1 MNILSIIYSIPA
13 VPYTTPTLYPNTASD
28 APASTLPSVSTPSSP
43 PDTSPQITPTA
54 YTHHGLEDPHQ
65 YLTDPQRQDSDS
77 PDAVYLDESVLRGS
91 PALSPLST
99 TQHPYSVPYDVPQIQ
114 PISNWNPVIQR
125 RTRAGSN
132 LPPKVPP
139 PSSLLPEAP
148 VMLEDLPDPSQ
159 TKGDDPLLRSGEPHP
174 ELARHMTL
182 SGLGAL
188 EEENEDVNR
197 PENRL
202 IEDEFPNF
210 IQKRESPPLPPL
222 PTSPT
227 PDSQPRAVPLSR
239 PPSSSQLG
247 NVISPR
253 PRGTSLQTRNDLPNG
268 HPAPNGAISQRRNPP
283 SARSASPA
291 ESTASAVSVPY
302 QVPPVST
309 MPTNSGFSVRSRSSS
324 QPGRRPSIIGG
335 QIIQEERPPL
345 PISGVRSGTPRKAS
359 GPAKLNSAHPLQ
371 IDPTLLQS
379 SSLNLSG
386 NPTTPIS
393 PLPPAPPSD
402 PLLKPYHMMNLLRI
416 TMTSQ
421 TGGYLTRRLHVPF
434 EVWSQ
439 GGAKLTNLD
448 EKIRVVN
455 ILSGSLEDLQN
466 SSSEC
471 FGAGNVSSGLALGI
485 GSIGR
490 REAEIWLSKLEEFST
505 VCVGVV
511 SQFGKK
517 LGVGEGFVTRKVT
530 LGDKITRGLDKFT
543 NGKK

>member
-13 VPYTTPTLYPNTASD
+13 VPYTTPTLYSNADTM
-28 APASTLPSVSTPSSP
+28 ASTLPSTSTPSP
-43 PDTSPQITPTA
+43 PSDGSSHIIPIHQ
-54 YTHHGLEDPHQ
+54 DDSNQ
-65 YLTDPQRQDSDS
+65 YLTDTQRQDSDNA
-77 PDAVYLDESVLRGS
+77 DAVYLDESVLRGS
-91 PALSPLST
+91 PRLSPLST
-99 TQHPYSVPYDVPQIQ
+99 TQHPYSVPYDSVPQMQ
-114 PISNWNPVIQR
+114 PISNRSSVAQR

-132 LPPKVPP
+132 LPPKAAPP
-139 PSSLLPEAP
+139 TSSLPQAP
-148 VMLEDLPDPSQ
+148 VMLDDLFDPPSQ
-159 TKGDDPLLRSGEPHP
+159 AKRDDLQLREPGLPEVTRHRAPL
-174 ELARHMTL
+174 
-182 SGLGAL
+182 GLGAL
-188 EEENEDVNR
+188 EEENEDMNR
-197 PENRL
+197 TENRL
-202 IEDEFPNF
+202 PEDEFLNF
-210 IQKRESPPLPPL
+210 THKRESPPLPPL

-239 PPSSSQLG
+239 PPSSSHLG

-253 PRGTSLQTRNDLPNG
+253 PRGTSLQTRNEFIFAPNG
-268 HPAPNGAISQRRNPP
+268 HPMSNGAISQRRNPP

-291 ESTASAVSVPY
+291 DSTASAGSVPY
-302 QVPPVST
+302 QMPSVAT

-324 QPGRRPSIIGG
+324 QPGRRPSIVSGHVIP
-335 QIIQEERPPL
+335 EERPPL
-345 PISGVRSGTPRKAS
+345 PVSGMRNGTPRKTS
-359 GPAKLNSAHPLQ
+359 GPTKLTNSQPLQ

-379 SSLNLSG
+379 VLPGNL
-386 NPTTPIS
+386 PTTPVS

-439 GGAKLTNLD
+439 GGAKLTSLD

-455 ILSGSLEDLQN
+455 ILCSALEDIQN

-490 REAEIWLSKLEEFST
+490 KEGEIWLGKLEEFSN

-517 LGVGEGFVTRKVT
+517 LGVGEGFVTRKIT